1 MSILFSFHW
10 CCHTPPVWPPSSPL
24 LLLLDALPDT
34 CNPLTPW
41 TARQCTGRVVEAGVD
56 TISSSP
62 FPRLRMWTLSASV
75 LVKRLFFS
83 VRTDSALFRYLPG
96 DEPGLWGG
104 VHVDINCLCSHGD
117 EVLVTPLAWPD
128 QTRGGRW
135 ELRRGHQLK
144 FKIHYKYS
152 IIFLWKKQL
161 TSKLE
166 VCWFTVKP
174 ARAHPIIETSRSW
187 LNLYSFPGLDLG
199 GLNGMFSS

>member
-96 DEPGLWGG
+96 DEPVLWGG

-128 QTRGGRW
+128 QTRGGRG
-135 ELRRGHQLK
+135 EVRRGHQLRQ
-144 FKIHYKYS
+144 KYTDCTQHH
-152 IIFLWKKQL
+152 FPLKKR
-161 TSKLE
+161 KLKPTLVE
-166 VCWFTVKP
+166 NRTDFIERQRTEAP
-174 ARAHPIIETSRSW
+174 ARSLSW
-187 LNLYSFPGLDLG
+187 PHFLDLE
-199 GLNGMFSS
+199 